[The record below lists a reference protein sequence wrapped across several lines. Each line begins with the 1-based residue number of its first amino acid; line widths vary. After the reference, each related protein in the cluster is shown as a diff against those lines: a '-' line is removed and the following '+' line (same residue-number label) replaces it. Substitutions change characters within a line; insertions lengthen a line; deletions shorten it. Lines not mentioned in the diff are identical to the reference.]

1 MTPKRAKSSPK
12 DVKSALRLIVAGP
25 RDWRDPAV
33 SRLQADERF
42 VVTEE
47 IEADINGVDIIRV
60 PEADVLVTTLD
71 PEFASPAIKLALA
84 LQKIINA
91 LAVVFVLPPM
101 YREEL
106 EALEGYRSVWSL
118 MAAETCEDAEI
129 FAEAVWSASRGIN
142 WVDPAMYRRLNE
154 VRAASARRSTPVAG
168 FGE

>member
-1 MTPKRAKSSPK
+1 MIKGVKLEYLGHCAFRLTTPAGVRIVVDPFRNSGNEQRWFLRPSPP
-12 DVKSALRLIVAGP
+12 V
-25 RDWRDPAV
+25 
-33 SRLQADERF
+33 
-42 VVTEE
+42 
-47 IEADINGVDIIRV
+47 
-60 PEADVLVTTLD
+60 EADVLVITLD
-71 PEFASPAIKLALA
+71 PEFASPAVKLALA

-154 VRAASARRSTPVAG
+154 VSAASARRTTPVAG